1 MNEILAKAKKKAL
14 SIKKLQLS
22 IYDNIEVGDKDLWL
36 TSEELELLLN
46 SELKGLNLE
55 GLPLR
60 TRSKVVKSKICEAL
74 GYETPKS
81 FKKTQPRFLGQN
93 FDTYT
98 QKSNNLQVWN
108 EDLNPLRR
116 YVLLQINDIN
126 IIEKVKV
133 ISGSNLATLDTTGTL
148 TQKYQARLQDVVN
161 DFEIVSES
169 DTEYVAK
176 YCSDKTVVNFSE
188 DSPSDNPIKG
198 KILPI
203 EEVYKRLQS
212 IVGTKFKDPG
222 SDQER
227 NRGAELHKLVCMALG
242 YTFYK
247 DNGQF
252 PDVRGQLLEIKL
264 QTSPTVD
271 LGLVSPDSET
281 PLDMEKIN
289 SSSIRHCDVRYAIFY
304 ARIENGYVII
314 KNLIVTTGRDFF
326 NRMPKFEGKG
336 LNKKLQI
343 PLPKNF
349 FD

>member
-1 MNEILAKAKKKAL
+1 MNKILTKAKKKT
-14 SIKKLQLS
+14 SNIKKLGLS

-36 TSEELELLLN
+36 TSDELELLLD
-46 SELKGLNLE
+46 SELKGLNLK

-60 TRSKVVKSKICEAL
+60 TRSKVVKSKICEIL
-74 GYETPKS
+74 GYSIPKS
-81 FKKTQPRFLGQN
+81 FKKTRPRFLGQN

-108 EDLNPLRR
+108 EDLDPLRR
-116 YVLLQINDIN
+116 YVLLKISDTN
-126 IIEKVKV
+126 IIEKAKV
-133 ISGSNLATLDTTGTL
+133 IPGSILATLDTTGTL
-148 TQKYQARLQDVVN
+148 TQKYQARLQDIVS

-169 DTEYVAK
+169 DTEYVTK
-176 YCSDKTVVNFSE
+176 YCADKTDVNFSE
-188 DSPSDNPIKG
+188 DSPSDYPIKG

-203 EEVYKRLQS
+203 DEIYKRLQS

-227 NRGAELHKLVCMALG
+227 NRGAELHKLVCEALG
-242 YTFYK
+242 YNTYK

-264 QTSPTVD
+264 QTSPTID
-271 LGLVSPDSET
+271 LGLISPDSEV
-281 PLDMEKIN
+281 PLDMEKMN
-289 SSSIRHCDVRYAIFY
+289 SSNIRHCDVRYAIFY
-304 ARIENGYVII
+304 AAIDNGYVII

-326 NRMPKFEGKG
+326 KRMPKFEGKG

-343 PLPKNF
+343 PLPKSF

>member
-1 MNEILAKAKKKAL
+1 MNKILTKAKKKV
-14 SIKKLQLS
+14 SNIKKLGLS
-22 IYDNIEVGDKDLWL
+22 IYDNIEVGDKELWL
-36 TSEELELLLN
+36 TSDELEILLN

-74 GYETPKS
+74 GYEIPKS
-81 FKKTQPRFLGQN
+81 FKKTQPRFSGQN

-116 YVLLQINDIN
+116 YVLLQINDTN
-126 IIEKVKV
+126 ILEKVKV
-133 ISGSNLATLDTTGTL
+133 ISGSNLASFDTTGTL
-148 TQKYQARLQDVVN
+148 TQKYQARLQDIVD
-161 DFEIVSES
+161 DFELVSES
-169 DTEYVAK
+169 DTEYVTK
-176 YCSDKTVVNFSE
+176 YCSDKPIVNFSD

-198 KILPI
+198 EILPI
-203 EEVYKRLQS
+203 DEIYKRMQS
-212 IVGTKFKDPG
+212 IVGKKFKDPG

-227 NRGAELHKLVCMALG
+227 NRGAELHKLVCKVLG
-242 YTFYK
+242 YNIYK

-252 PDVRGQLLEIKL
+252 PDVRSQLLEIKL

-271 LGLVSPDSET
+271 LGLVSPDSKT

-289 SSSIRHCDVRYAIFY
+289 SSNIRHCDVRYAIFY
-304 ARIENGYVII
+304 AKIENGYVII

-326 NRMPKFEGKG
+326 KRMPKFEGKG